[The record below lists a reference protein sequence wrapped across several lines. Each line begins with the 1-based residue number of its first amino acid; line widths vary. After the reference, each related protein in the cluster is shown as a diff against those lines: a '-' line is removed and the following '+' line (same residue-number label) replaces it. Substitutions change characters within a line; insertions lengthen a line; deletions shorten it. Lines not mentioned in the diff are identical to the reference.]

1 MIDGETMR
9 HIVVAIDASAHG
21 RAAMNA
27 AAALAEKLGA
37 ELTAIFVEDLD
48 LVRLAALPFAREI
61 GANAES
67 RPFEASRLERRLRT
81 EVREAR
87 EACEVA
93 AAATRVRARFEVVRG
108 SVVHEILL
116 AAEGADMLVLGRASS
131 TTRRCAPLGRT
142 AQSVLAG
149 STRTIA
155 VVPAVGDLGRPV
167 AVVHDGSEASRRALD
182 LGLRLAG
189 EDHDNLVVLIPG
201 HHARSEELAAE
212 AGDAARAFGIEPRVE
227 RLREGPAAL
236 EAVLNARGCRAL
248 VIDRGSSLLD
258 AGGILALVQRVA
270 CPVFVTG

>member
-1 MIDGETMR
+1 MIEGKTTR
-9 HIVVAIDASAHG
+9 RIVVAIDSSAHG
-21 RAAMNA
+21 RAAMDA

-61 GANAES
+61 NSRAES
-67 RPFEASRLERRLRT
+67 RPLDASRLERRLRT

-87 EACEVA
+87 EACELA
-93 AAATRVRARFEVVRG
+93 AAAKRVRARFEVVRG

-131 TTRRCAPLGRT
+131 TTRRSAPLGRT
-142 AQSVLAG
+142 ARSVLAG
-149 STRTIA
+149 STRTVA
-155 VVPAVGDLGRPV
+155 VVPAGGDLGRPV
-167 AVVHDGSEASRRALD
+167 AVVYDGSESSRRALD

-201 HHARSEELAAE
+201 QDARSEALAAE
-212 AGDAARAFGIEPRVE
+212 AGDAAGAFGIEPRLE
-227 RLREGPAAL
+227 RLRDGTTAL
-236 EAVLNARGCRAL
+236 EAVLTARGCRAL

-258 AGGILALVQRVA
+258 AGGILSLVQRVA